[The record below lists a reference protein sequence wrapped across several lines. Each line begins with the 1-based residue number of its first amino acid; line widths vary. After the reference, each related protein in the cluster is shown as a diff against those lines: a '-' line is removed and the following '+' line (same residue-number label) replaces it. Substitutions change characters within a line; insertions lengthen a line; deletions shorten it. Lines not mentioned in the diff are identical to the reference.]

1 MSIRTQPVAGL
12 CGLLTTLV
20 LALPS
25 VAAAAEGPEGYRSAD
40 FGMSYEAVMA
50 ELVEDDAVVNLSDVE
65 TEEGDRIVNAELQA
79 SDEPETDLRYVFPAG
94 SQQLALVVA
103 FYPHV
108 EDLDTVTRQLE
119 ERFGE
124 PWEEDMAQ
132 WWFEQLKGS
141 MPQEP
146 SSLTVWGG
154 EGNEAETRGRFTR
167 LWTFDDYLS
176 VEYLDTRLFP

>member
-1 MSIRTQPVAGL
+1 MSLLTQPAARLG
-12 CGLLTTLV
+12 GLLTTLV

-25 VAAAAEGPEGYRSAD
+25 VAAAAQGPEGYRSAD
-40 FGMSYEAVMA
+40 FGMSYDTVMA
-50 ELVEDDAVVNLSDVE
+50 ELVDDDAVVNLSDVGSD
-65 TEEGDRIVNAELQA
+65 EGDRIVNAQLKA
-79 SDEPETDLRYVFPAG
+79 NDEPETDLRYVFPAG
-94 SQQLALVVA
+94 SEQLALVVA

-108 EDLDTVTRQLE
+108 EDRDTVTQRLE

-124 PWEEDMAQ
+124 PWQEDMAQ
-132 WWFEQLKGS
+132 WWFEQLKAG

-146 SSLTVWGG
+146 SSLMVWGG
-154 EGNEAETRGRFTR
+154 EGDEAETRGRFTR